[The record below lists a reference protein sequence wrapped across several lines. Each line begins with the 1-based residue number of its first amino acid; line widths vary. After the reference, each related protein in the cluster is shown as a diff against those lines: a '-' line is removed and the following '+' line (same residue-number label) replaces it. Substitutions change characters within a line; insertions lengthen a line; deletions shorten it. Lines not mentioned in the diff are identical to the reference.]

1 MNETTRL
8 EAVNTMLSCI
18 GESPVSSLSGTATAD
33 VAIAQNI
40 LNEVCRD
47 LMSRQWSWNSKKKQ
61 TLSPDSSGKIAVPAS
76 WVRVDHPTKDYA
88 KKGAYLYNLE
98 DETDVFSD
106 SVSDLEAVVLL
117 EWDDMPEP
125 ARRYSMIRAG
135 RTMAARMV
143 SSEKAVAFTE
153 RDEMQSFM
161 VLREF
166 EAEQADYNIFSNP
179 DIAYSNRRWA

>member
-8 EAVNTMLSCI
+8 EAINTMLSCI

-47 LMSRQWSWNSKKKQ
+47 LMSRQWSWNFKKKQ
-61 TLSPDSSGKIAVPAS
+61 TLSPDTSGKIAIPSS

-88 KKGAYLYNLE
+88 KKGQFLYNLE
-98 DETDVFSD
+98 DETDVFAG
-106 SVSDLEAVVLL
+106 SVDDLEAVLLL
-117 EWDDMPEP
+117 EWDEMPET
-125 ARRYSMIRAG
+125 ARRYCMIRAG

-143 SSEKAVAFTE
+143 SSEKAVSFTE
-153 RDEMQSFM
+153 RDEMQAFM

-166 EAEQADYNIFSNP
+166 ETEQADYNIFNNP
-179 DIAYSNRRWA
+179 DVAYNNRRWA